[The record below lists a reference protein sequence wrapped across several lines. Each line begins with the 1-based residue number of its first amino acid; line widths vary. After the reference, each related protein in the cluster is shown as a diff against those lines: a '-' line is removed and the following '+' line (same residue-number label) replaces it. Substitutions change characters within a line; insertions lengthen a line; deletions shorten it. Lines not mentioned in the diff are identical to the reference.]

1 MYAEHITHLFQDF
14 LEGRVQYVSVA
25 MDDHAGIAYG
35 TRICIKELNIK
46 YNKLIVFA
54 VCIYYL
60 PVVISTY
67 NKDKQINLND
77 L

>member
-1 MYAEHITHLFQDF
+1 
-14 LEGRVQYVSVA
+14 

-67 NKDKQINLND
+67 NKDKQMNLND
-77 L
+77 LQAPRFRKVTCNISAADDDRNDYE